1 MLGQGNHWLV
11 GTDDG
16 IVTRN
21 TGRDAMDRDLLEDL
35 FRTAVAAADPG
46 RAIAAHLPEKPQG
59 RTVVVGAGKASA
71 QMARAFE
78 ELWGQPVD
86 GLVVTRYGHA
96 VATTQIE
103 IVEASHPVP
112 DEAGYLAAR
121 RMMAKVHG
129 LSRDDLVVALSSG
142 GGSALL
148 PAPGPGLSFED
159 EQAVTRALLAS
170 GMPIG
175 VMNLIRNEIS
185 AIKGGRLAALASPA
199 RVATLVVSDVAG
211 DDPALVASG
220 PTVPIASSRAE
231 VRRLLSLYGLEL
243 PAAATALLA
252 SHDNEP
258 PRPDDPR
265 FAQNSV
271 RIIASSALSLEAAAN
286 RAAARGIAAHIL
298 SDSVEGEARDVAQ
311 VMAAIARE
319 VDMRNRPFFRPAILL
334 SGGETTV
341 TVRGKG
347 KGGRNAEFLLAFALA
362 IDGTDGITALAADT
376 DGIDGS
382 EDNAG
387 AFADGSSAARMRAA
401 GIDPRV
407 ALAGNDAWTAFHA
420 IGDLLVTGP
429 TGTNVND
436 FRAIFVR

>member
-1 MLGQGNHWLV
+1 
-11 GTDDG
+11 
-16 IVTRN
+16 
-21 TGRDAMDRDLLEDL
+21 MDRDLLEDL

-46 RAIAAHLPEKPQG
+46 RAIAAHLPQKPRG
-59 RTVVVGAGKASA
+59 RTIVVGAGKASA

-78 ELWGQPVD
+78 DLWVNPAE

-96 VATTQIE
+96 VPTQNIE
-103 IVEASHPVP
+103 IVEAGHPVP

-129 LSRDDLVVALSSG
+129 LSRDDLVVALISG

-148 PAPGPGLSFED
+148 PAPGPGLTFED

-170 GMPIG
+170 GMPITT
-175 VMNLIRNEIS
+175 MNLVRNEIS
-185 AIKGGRLAALASPA
+185 AIKGGRLAALAAPA
-199 RVATLVVSDVAG
+199 RVATLIVSDVAG
-211 DDPALVASG
+211 DNPALVASG

-231 VRRLLSLYGLEL
+231 VRHLVSLHGLDL
-243 PAAATALLA
+243 PPAAIALLA
-252 SHDNEP
+252 SHDNEA

-265 FAQNSV
+265 FASNCVQIV
-271 RIIASSALSLEAAAN
+271 ASSSISLDAAAG
-286 RAAARGIAAHIL
+286 RAAEHGIAAHIL
-298 SDSVEGEARDVAQ
+298 SDAIEGEARDVAQ
-311 VMAAIARE
+311 VMAALARE
-319 VDMRNRPFFRPAILL
+319 IALRDRPFTRPCVLL

-341 TVRGKG
+341 TVRGNG

-362 IDGTDGITALAADT
+362 IEGTNGITALAADT

-387 AFADGSSAARMRAA
+387 AFADGTSAARMRAA
-401 GIDPRV
+401 GIDPR
-407 ALAGNDAWTAFHA
+407 ARLANNDAWTAFHA
-420 IGDLLVTGP
+420 VSDLLVTGP

-436 FRAIFVR
+436 FRAIIVR

>member
-1 MLGQGNHWLV
+1 
-11 GTDDG
+11 
-16 IVTRN
+16 
-21 TGRDAMDRDLLEDL
+21 MDRNLLEDL
-35 FRTAVAAADPG
+35 YRTAVAAADPG
-46 RAIAAHLPEKPQG
+46 RAIAAHLPEKPRG
-59 RTVVVGAGKASA
+59 KTVVVGAGKASA

-78 ELWGQPVD
+78 KAWGEPVD

-96 VATTQIE
+96 VPTSHIE

-129 LSRDDLVVALSSG
+129 LSRDDLVVALISG

-148 PAPGPGLSFED
+148 PSPGPGLSFED

-170 GMPIG
+170 GIPIS
-175 VMNLIRNEIS
+175 VMNLIRNEVS
-185 AIKGGRLAALASPA
+185 AIKGGRLAALAAPA
-199 RVATLVVSDVAG
+199 RVATLIVSDVAG

-220 PTVPIASSRAE
+220 PTVPLSSSRAE
-231 VRRLLSLYGLEL
+231 VRHLVALHGLEL
-243 PAAATALLA
+243 PVAAMALLA
-252 SHDNEP
+252 SHENEP

-265 FAQNSV
+265 FARNSV
-271 RIIASSALSLEAAAN
+271 HIVASAALSLDAAAQ
-286 RAAARGIAAHIL
+286 RARAQGINAHIL
-298 SDSVEGEARDVAQ
+298 SDAVEGESRDVAT

-319 VDMRNRPFFRPAILL
+319 VDLRDRPFKRPAILL

-347 KGGRNAEFLLAFALA
+347 KGGRNAEFLLAFVLA
-362 IDGTDGITALAADT
+362 IEGIDGITALAADT

-387 AFADGSSAARMRAA
+387 AFADGTSAMRMRAA
-401 GIDPRV
+401 GVDPRA
-407 ALAGNDAWTAFHA
+407 ALANNDAWTAFHA
-420 IGDLLVTGP
+420 VGDLLVTGP

-436 FRAIFVR
+436 FRAILVR

>member
-1 MLGQGNHWLV
+1 
-11 GTDDG
+11 
-16 IVTRN
+16 
-21 TGRDAMDRDLLEDL
+21 MDRALLEDL

-46 RAIAAHLPEKPQG
+46 RAIAPHLPKKPAG
-59 RTVVVGAGKASA
+59 TTVVVGAGKASA

-78 ELWGQPVD
+78 QLWDDPVE

-96 VATTQIE
+96 APTTQIE

-129 LSRDDLVVALSSG
+129 LSHDDLVVALISG

-148 PAPGPGLSFED
+148 PSPGPGLSFED

-199 RVATLVVSDVAG
+199 RVATLIVSDVAG

-231 VRRLLSLYGLEL
+231 VRHLISLYGLEL
-243 PAAATALLA
+243 PPAAIALLA
-252 SHDNEP
+252 SHENEP

-265 FAQNSV
+265 FADNTV
-271 RIIASSALSLEAAAN
+271 RIIASSALSLEAAAQH
-286 RAAARGIAAHIL
+286 AALRGVAAHIL

-319 VDMRNRPFFRPAILL
+319 VDLRNRPFPRPAVLL

-362 IDGTDGITALAADT
+362 IDGIDGITALAADT

-387 AFADGSSAARMRAA
+387 AFADGSSASRMRAA
-401 GIDPRV
+401 GIDPRA
-407 ALAGNDAWTAFHA
+407 ALANNDAWTAFHA
-420 IGDLLVTGP
+420 VGDLFVTGP

-436 FRAIFVR
+436 FRAILVR

>member
-1 MLGQGNHWLV
+1 
-11 GTDDG
+11 
-16 IVTRN
+16 
-21 TGRDAMDRDLLEDL
+21 MDRALLEDL

-46 RAIAAHLPEKPQG
+46 RAMSAHLPAKPAG
-59 RTVVVGAGKASA
+59 KTIVVGAGKASA

-78 ELWGQPVD
+78 QLWGQPVD

-96 VATTQIE
+96 VPTTQIE

-129 LSRDDLVVALSSG
+129 LSHDDLVVALISG

-148 PAPGPGLSFED
+148 PSPGPGLSFED

-199 RVATLVVSDVAG
+199 RVATLIVSDVAG

-231 VRRLLSLYGLEL
+231 VRHLISLYGLEL
-243 PAAATALLA
+243 PPAATALLA
-252 SHDNEP
+252 SRDNEP
-258 PRPDDPR
+258 PRPDDAR
-265 FAQNSV
+265 FANNTV
-271 RIIASSALSLEAAAN
+271 RIIASSSLSLEAAAEH
-286 RAAARGIAAHIL
+286 AALRGVAAHIL
-298 SDSVEGEARDVAQ
+298 SDSVEGESRDVAQ
-311 VMAAIARE
+311 VMAALARE
-319 VDMRNRPFFRPAILL
+319 VELRNRPFTRPALLL

-362 IDGTDGITALAADT
+362 IEGIDGITALAADT

-387 AFADGSSAARMRAA
+387 AFADGSSASRMRAA
-401 GIDPRV
+401 GIDPRA
-407 ALAGNDAWTAFHA
+407 ALANNDAWTAFHA
-420 IGDLLVTGP
+420 IGDLFVTGP

-436 FRAIFVR
+436 FRAILVR